1 MAKKAAKGMAL
12 EKRVN
17 ACNLEY
23 RKKKLALIEK
33 LELGFRISRKGI
45 VPMKSTVDYKGM
57 IKNSDGVAIGI
68 AFDAKETKSKTSFPL
83 SNIEG
88 HQIEYLRYVK
98 EIGGKAYLLIHFT
111 SLTTDTAFFV
121 PIDFVLKYWDN
132 PKLPRSIKYKDFDNQ
147 WVVPIDDYLQILKE
161 TNE

>member
-1 MAKKAAKGMAL
+1 MAL

-33 LELGFRISRKGI
+33 LELGFRISPKGLI
-45 VPMKSTVDYKGM
+45 PLKSTVDYKGM
-57 IKNSDGVAIGI
+57 VKEGDKAIGI

-83 SNIEG
+83 GNIEG

-98 EIGGKAYLLIHFT
+98 EVGGKAFFLIHFT
-111 SLTTDTAFFV
+111 SIDTDQAFLA
-121 PIDFVLKYWDN
+121 PIEFILKYWDD
-132 PKLPRSIKYKDFDNQ
+132 PKLPRSVKYKDFCKD
-147 WVVPIDDYLQILKE
+147 WLVPIDDYLQLKE
-161 TNE
+161 KE